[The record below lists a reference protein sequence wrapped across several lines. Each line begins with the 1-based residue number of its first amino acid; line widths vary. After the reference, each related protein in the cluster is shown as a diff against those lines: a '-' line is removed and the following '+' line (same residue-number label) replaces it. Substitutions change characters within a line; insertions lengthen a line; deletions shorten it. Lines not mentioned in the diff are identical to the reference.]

1 MSEELRLRILSG
13 IVMAALVLTVTYSG
27 GLAFRLFSAAVGLL
41 IFWEW
46 ARMTRLSE
54 DGVLA
59 LALGWGSVALVAVGL
74 VFGLDGATPMA
85 LVGLV
90 LLAVVLA
97 ASGRARAW
105 LPGGMAYAGFSA
117 IALAAVRADPAR
129 GLLAMLFVF
138 AVVWGTDILA
148 YFVGRALKGPKLAPA
163 ISPGKTWS
171 GAIGGAVAAVVFGL
185 GVAAAGGAGV
195 GPGLALIALALSVAS
210 QIGDLFESFVKRR
223 TGVKDS
229 SKLIPGHGG
238 VMDRVDGLVVAC
250 FCAYILAM
258 LAGGDR
264 TVASL
269 LFPS

>member
-13 IVMAALVLTVTYSG
+13 IVMAAVVLVVTYTG
-27 GLAFRLFSAAVGLL
+27 GLAFRLFAAAVGLL

-46 ARMTRLSE
+46 ARMTKIAA
-54 DGVLA
+54 DGLLG
-59 LALGWGSVALVAVGL
+59 LALGWGAVALVAVGI
-74 VFGLDGATPMA
+74 VFQLHGFTPMA

-90 LLAVVLA
+90 VLAVALWGY
-97 ASGRARAW
+97 GRARLW
-105 LPGGMAYAGFSA
+105 LASGIAYAGFSA
-117 IALAAVRADPAR
+117 IALSAVREDPTR

-171 GAIGGAVAAVVFGL
+171 GAIGGAVSAVVFGL
-185 GVAAAGGAGV
+185 LVASLGGARAGVA
-195 GPGLALIALALSVAS
+195 LALLALALSVAS
-210 QIGDLFESFVKRR
+210 QIGDLFESYVKRR

-229 SKLIPGHGG
+229 SQLIPGHGG

-250 FCAYILAM
+250 FCAYSLAM